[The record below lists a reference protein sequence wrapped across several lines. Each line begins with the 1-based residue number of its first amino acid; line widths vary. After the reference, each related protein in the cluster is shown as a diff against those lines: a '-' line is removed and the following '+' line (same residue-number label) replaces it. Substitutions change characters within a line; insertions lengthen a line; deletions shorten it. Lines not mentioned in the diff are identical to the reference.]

1 MTESIAD
8 REPDGASVTDGAPN
22 GGETLVQTAAESVDL
37 TASLV
42 HIRREPLGKLTP
54 EAVQKIVRRIVREPG
69 ESTQI
74 EVAAF
79 NSSI

>member
-1 MTESIAD
+1 VTESFAG
-8 REPDGASVTDGAPN
+8 RRPDGALVTGGAPN

-42 HIRREPLGKLTP
+42 HIRKEPLGMLRP
-54 EAVQKIVRRIVREPG
+54 EAVDKIIRRVVPQSD
-69 ESTQI
+69 ESTQL